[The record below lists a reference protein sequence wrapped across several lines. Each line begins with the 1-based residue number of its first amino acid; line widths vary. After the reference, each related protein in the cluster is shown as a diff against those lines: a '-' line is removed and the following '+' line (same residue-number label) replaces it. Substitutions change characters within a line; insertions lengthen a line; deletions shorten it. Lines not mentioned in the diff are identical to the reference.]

1 MESVNLEP
9 SIPRGSYCTPHEH
22 SQIHREQT
30 LKTYEPSST
39 PQRASFTP
47 QRASFTPQMP
57 SSFTHGASTSYQPL
71 SNFKELDEEKSVNG

>member
-47 QRASFTPQMP
+47 QMP